1 MTRDKAESSLKLW
14 TPTTHTDTRCY
25 LAIGEP
31 VCSSC
36 SGRDAAVAP
45 AGTMGDGGGGGLD
58 VVVFPWLAF
67 GHKIP
72 YLELSKRL
80 AARGHDVTFVST
92 PRNVS
97 RLPPVPAGLSARLR
111 FVSLPMPPVD
121 GLPEG
126 AESTADVPPGNDELI
141 KKACDGLAAP
151 FAAFMADLVAAG
163 GRKPDWIIID
173 FAYHWLPPIA
183 AEHNVPCAVFLIV
196 QAAAIAFLGP
206 RWANA
211 AHPRAPLDFTA
222 PPRWFPPPSAM
233 AYRRNEA
240 RWVVGAFRPNASGVS
255 DIERMW
261 RTIESCRF
269 TIYRSCDEVEPG
281 VLALLTDLFRRPA
294 VPAGI
299 LLTPPP
305 DLAAAA
311 DDDVDGGSSA
321 DRAETLR
328 WLDEQPTNHA
338 SAADADELLPDGF
351 EERTRGRGVVWTGWV
366 PQVEVLAHAAVGAF
380 LTHCGWGSTIE
391 SLVFGHPLVMLP
403 FVVDQGLVA
412 RAMAERGVGV
422 EVAREDDD
430 EGSFGRHDVA
440 AAVRRVMVE
449 DERKVFGENARK
461 MKEAVGDQRRQEQ
474 YFDELVERLHTG
486 GGEIN
491 DEKYC

>member
-1 MTRDKAESSLKLW
+1 
-14 TPTTHTDTRCY
+14 
-25 LAIGEP
+25 
-31 VCSSC
+31 
-36 SGRDAAVAP
+36 
-45 AGTMGDGGGGGLD
+45 MGDGGGGGLD

-67 GHKIP
+67 GHMIP

-183 AEHNVPCAVFLIV
+183 AEHN
-196 QAAAIAFLGP
+196 AAAIAFLGP

-281 VLALLTDLFRRPA
+281 VLALLIDLFRRPA

-305 DLAAAA
+305 DLAAAD

-328 WLDEQPTNHA
+328 WLDEQPTKSVIYVALGSEAPVTAKNLQELALGLELAGVRFLWALRKPAAGTLSHA

>member
-67 GHKIP
+67 GHMIP

-183 AEHNVPCAVFLIV
+183 AEHNV
-196 QAAAIAFLGP
+196 
-206 RWANA
+206 
-211 AHPRAPLDFTA
+211 
-222 PPRWFPPPSAM
+222 
-233 AYRRNEA
+233 
-240 RWVVGAFRPNASGVS
+240 
-255 DIERMW
+255 
-261 RTIESCRF
+261 
-269 TIYRSCDEVEPG
+269 
-281 VLALLTDLFRRPA
+281 
-294 VPAGI
+294 
-299 LLTPPP
+299 
-305 DLAAAA
+305 
-311 DDDVDGGSSA
+311 
-321 DRAETLR
+321 
-328 WLDEQPTNHA
+328 
-338 SAADADELLPDGF
+338 
-351 EERTRGRGVVWTGWV
+351 RTRARTF
-366 PQVEVLAHAAVGAF
+366 QYFCLEYL
-380 LTHCGWGSTIE
+380 IE
-391 SLVFGHPLVMLP
+391 HL
-403 FVVDQGLVA
+403 A
-412 RAMAERGVGV
+412 RARMAVHAG
-422 EVAREDDD
+422 
-430 EGSFGRHDVA
+430 
-440 AAVRRVMVE
+440 AVRRVPDRAGRGDRVSGAE
-449 DERKVFGENARK
+449 VGERRAPARAAGLHRAAEVVPSTFRHGVPPQRGE
-461 MKEAVGDQRRQEQ
+461 VGRRRLPAQRLRR
-474 YFDELVERLHTG
+474 VRH
-486 GGEIN
+486 
-491 DEKYC
+491 